1 MKSIVVYYS
10 FSGNTRRAAEALADA
25 LRKTYEVDIL
35 ELKALDES
43 KSFFGQA
50 LRALVRIKAKVER
63 VNIDLSE
70 YDLIC
75 MGTPVWA
82 FGPAPAMNAYLEK
95 CKGLNGKQ
103 AIVFTTYGSGA
114 GNNNCLNYMRSVLNK
129 KGTKKCESFTM
140 QGAKTHDKN
149 YSVSIVNRYNKSN

>member
-1 MKSIVVYYS
+1 MKSIIVYYS
-10 FSGNTRRAAEALADA
+10 FSGNTRRAAEALADV
-25 LRKTYEVDIL
+25 LRKISEVDML

-50 LRALVRIKAKVER
+50 LRALLRTKAKVET

-70 YDLIC
+70 YDFIC

-103 AIVFTTYGSGA
+103 AVVFTTYGSGT
-114 GNNNCLNYMRSVLNK
+114 GNNNCLNYMRGILHK
-129 KGTKKCESFTM
+129 KGIKKCESFSIE
-140 QGAKTHDKN
+140 GSKTCDKN
-149 YSVSIVNRYNKSN
+149 YIGSLIDRYNK